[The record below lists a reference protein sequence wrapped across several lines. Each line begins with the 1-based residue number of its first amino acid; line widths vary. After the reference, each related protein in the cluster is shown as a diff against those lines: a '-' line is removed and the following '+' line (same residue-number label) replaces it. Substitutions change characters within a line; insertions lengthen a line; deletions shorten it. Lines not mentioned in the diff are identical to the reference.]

1 MGGDGSMNPGTG
13 PQVSVEQLLRN
24 FLDVQKR
31 RASVYNILHQ
41 GFADLLKTNA
51 ESPYR
56 EVCSQVTTSFSESS
70 KQVLEIEAALRA
82 PCNDRPDLAAVLQ
95 AVQAQEKQKL
105 HMTATLQVLKRAGR
119 PSERAHALEQGHH
132 SSNGS
137 HTQSPLCSHGPEGE
151 AEEDSGLEMAQLEA
165 EFDAAI
171 KEATGIVQN
180 AVLEINDHI
189 EAIRY
194 EIEELEEKRESTM
207 DEGER

>member
-1 MGGDGSMNPGTG
+1 MN
-13 PQVSVEQLLRN
+13 SE
-24 FLDVQKR
+24 
-31 RASVYNILHQ
+31 A
-41 GFADLLKTNA
+41 
-51 ESPYR
+51 PYR
-56 EVCSQVTTSFSESS
+56 EVCSQVTTSFSECS

-82 PCNDRPDLAAVLQ
+82 PSNDRPDLAAVLQ

-105 HMTATLQVLKRAGR
+105 HMTATLQVLRRAGR
-119 PSERAHALEQGHH
+119 PSERAHAFEQGHH

-137 HTQSPLCSHGPEGE
+137 HTHSPLCSHGLEDE

-165 EFDAAI
+165 EYDAAI

-180 AVLEINDHI
+180 AVLEINDQI

-194 EIEELEEKRESTM
+194 EFEELEEKRESTM

>member
-1 MGGDGSMNPGTG
+1 MGGDEGMNSGTG

-51 ESPYR
+51 AAPYQ
-56 EVCSQVTTSFSESS
+56 EVCIQVTTSFSECS

-82 PCNDRPDLAAVLQ
+82 PSNDRPDLAAVLQ

-105 HMTATLQVLKRAGR
+105 HMTATLQVLRRAGR
-119 PSERAHALEQGHH
+119 PSERAHALEQGHQ

-137 HTQSPLCSHGPEGE
+137 HTHGPLCSHGPEG
-151 AEEDSGLEMAQLEA
+151 EDSGLEMAQLEA
-165 EFDAAI
+165 EYDAAI

-194 EIEELEEKRESTM
+194 EIEELDEQRESSM